1 MTSSVFNDSWHQIA
15 GLHLALAPSVVVQ
28 SQKLRGQLW
37 FLLKDPYNDNFYKVT
52 KENFQFIKFLS
63 TEKTVEQIW
72 EQYVE
77 IHPELAPSREE
88 VTLVIAQLHGANLL
102 FFKND
107 ADNYE
112 ITNYIKNQR
121 RKELYSQITS
131 ILFFRLPLWNP
142 NAFLTRVNSWTAH
155 IPAIPVVVLWAL
167 VLLWGGA
174 AFLGNLGAIYD
185 KAEGVISLSN
195 LPVLYVCMSVMK
207 MIHEFAHGLLCKRYG
222 GNVKKTGL
230 MFLIFTP
237 LPYVDV
243 TSSWSFKNRWHR
255 IWVGA
260 AGISIELFIA
270 SIGAIIWS
278 LTGPG
283 VLNSVS
289 FNLMLIGSVSS
300 LVFNGN
306 PLLRFDA
313 YYVLS
318 DYLEIPNLYQ
328 KAQVECLYLAE
339 KYILRAKNIIAPTQ
353 DQRESV
359 ILVCY
364 GIASYIYLM
373 IVSFGISAFLL
384 DRWFPIGLVSITVL
398 LVTKFLLPYIKLV
411 RYVISS
417 ATMAHRNWAYSI
429 VVGIPLALLLFALYV
444 PFFNSLKAPGSI
456 EAENTRIYYSVTD
469 GKLTQLNVHNG
480 ESVKSGQILMVLEN
494 PDLVMAQRIK
504 QGEIDEAEIRYR
516 VALFQAPN
524 EIAPAQQ
531 SLRGLQQELAE
542 INRKLNL
549 LTVKASHDGIWVAPD
564 ISEYQGDWL
573 RRGKVLGH
581 LITDG
586 HLRFSA
592 VITQEQANA
601 IFKNKLGQAKLK
613 IEGQSGSTLTVDDVT
628 LVPYRSDTLSSAA
641 LGWAGGGDIPTNVN
655 DKDGIQTRESFFYL
669 RANLP
674 ETLPANYVVLQGL
687 SGVLLVALPP
697 APIGSQLS
705 QFFRQMVQ
713 KRYGIQ

>member
-1 MTSSVFNDSWHQIA
+1 MTSSVFSDSWHQIA
-15 GLHLALAPSVVVQ
+15 GLHVSLAPSVVAQ

-37 FLLKDPYNDNFYKVT
+37 FMLKDPYNDNFYKVT
-52 KENFQFIKFLS
+52 KENYQFIKFLS

-72 EQYVE
+72 EEYVE
-77 IHPELAPSREE
+77 LHPEQAPSREE

-112 ITNYIKNQR
+112 INTYIKNQR
-121 RKELYSQITS
+121 RKELYSKITS
-131 ILFFRLPLWNP
+131 ILYFRLPLWNP
-142 NAFLTRVNSWTAH
+142 NAFLTWVNSWTSAV
-155 IPAIPVVVLWAL
+155 PALPVILLWAI
-167 VLLWGGA
+167 VLLWGGG
-174 AFLGNLGAIYD
+174 AFLNNLGAIYD
-185 KAEGVISLSN
+185 KAQGVISLSN
-195 LPVLYVCMSVMK
+195 LPVLYLCMAIMK

-278 LTGPG
+278 TTGPG
-283 VLNSVS
+283 LLNSVS
-289 FNLMLIGSVSS
+289 FNMMLIGSVSS

-313 YYVLS
+313 YYILS

-328 KAQVECLYLAE
+328 KSQQECLYLAE
-339 KYILRAKNIIAPTQ
+339 KHILRAENIIPPTQ
-353 DQRESV
+353 DRRESV
-359 ILVCY
+359 ILVSY
-364 GIASYIYLM
+364 GIASFVYLM

-384 DRWFPIGLVSITVL
+384 DRWFPLGVISFTVL
-398 LVTKFLLPYIKLV
+398 LVTKFILPYFKLV
-411 RYVISS
+411 RYVINSP
-417 ATMAHRNWAYSI
+417 TMARRKWAYG
-429 VVGIPLALLLFALYV
+429 VVCGIPLILLLFAVYV
-444 PFFNSLKAPGSI
+444 PFFNSIKAPGSI
-456 EAENTRIYYSVTD
+456 EAENSRIYYNVTD
-469 GKLTQLNVHNG
+469 GKLTQLNVSNG
-480 ESVKSGQILMVLEN
+480 DSVKSGQTLMVLEN
-494 PDLVMAQRIK
+494 PDLAMEKAIK

-516 VALFQAPN
+516 AALFQAPN
-524 EIAPAQQ
+524 EIASAEQ
-531 SLRGLQQELAE
+531 SRKGLQEELTE
-542 INRKLNL
+542 IDRKLNL

-564 ISEYQGDWL
+564 ISEYKGDWV
-573 RRGKVLGH
+573 RRGKVLGS
-581 LITDG
+581 LVTDG

-601 IFKNKLGQAKLK
+601 LFKNKLATAELK
-613 IEGQSGSTLTVDDVT
+613 IEGQSGPTVQLSDLTI
-628 LVPYRSDTLSSAA
+628 VPYRSDTLSSAA

-655 DKDGIQTRESFFYL
+655 DRDGMQTRESFFYL
-669 RANLP
+669 RGNLP
-674 ETLPANYVVLQGL
+674 DKLPANYVLLQGL
-687 SGVLLVALPP
+687 SGILRVDLPP
-697 APIGSQLS
+697 APLFS
-705 QFFRQMVQ
+705 QFDQFLRQLVQ